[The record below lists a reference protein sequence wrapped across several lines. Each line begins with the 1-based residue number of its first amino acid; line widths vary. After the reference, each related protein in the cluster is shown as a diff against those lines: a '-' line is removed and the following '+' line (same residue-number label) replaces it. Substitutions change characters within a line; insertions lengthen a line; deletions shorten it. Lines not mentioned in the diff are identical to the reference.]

1 MKRTAAVV
9 AALLVTV
16 GTVGA
21 CSTDEPATTDGTSAA
36 GAQADDGQLPADAA
50 ALLADYGVEEGQD
63 VRATIDHLDRL
74 DEGRPLSVQGS
85 VRGDEVIFSDG
96 SEEVAVAIPGDEV
109 YVSIA
114 PFVQQTH
121 ECHYHALGSCQGEMV
136 EEEFQVTI
144 TADDGEVLI
153 DEQVSTWTNGFVGF
167 WLPEDR
173 QGTVSVTQGDLAGE
187 TPFDTGE
194 GGATCIT
201 TLQLS

>member
-1 MKRTAAVV
+1 MKRTAAVI
-9 AALLVTV
+9 AALFLTV
-16 GTVGA
+16 GSAAA
-21 CSTDEPATTDGTSAA
+21 CSSDEPPTTDGTSAA
-36 GAQADDGQLPADAA
+36 GVQADGQLPTDVAA
-50 ALLADYGVEEGQD
+50 MLADYGVEEGQD

-74 DEGRPLSVQGS
+74 DETRPLSVQGS
-85 VRGDEVIFSDG
+85 VRGDEVLFSDG
-96 SEEVAVAIPGDEV
+96 SEEIAVAIPGDEV

-136 EEEFQVTI
+136 GEEFQVTI
-144 TADDGEVLI
+144 TADDGEVLV
-153 DEQVSTWTNGFVGF
+153 DEQVTTWTNGFVGF
-167 WLPEDR
+167 WLPEGR

-194 GGATCIT
+194 DGATCIT